1 MCPLDNVN
9 SWRQNCSEEKL
20 RELTTG
26 QSATWKA
33 QRMKT
38 PMYPPTYCRPDRL
51 QLEKLREWTPSMYL
65 PTYCRPD
72 RLQLEKLREWT
83 TPMYP
88 PTYCRPDRLQLE
100 KLREW
105 TTPMYPPT
113 YCRPD
118 RLQLEKLREWTT
130 PMYPPTYCRPD
141 RLQLEKLREW
151 TTSML
156 TPGYCWRQ
164 TATEKS
170 SENGQPGADD
180 TDCNQKTFSVCC
192 RLLPIGHGRLQKTKV
207 QRMDQSQCALRPTA
221 DDTETATEKSSE
233 TGPTS
238 VCSLANFKFRE
249 WINVDVLTGLL

>member
-1 MCPLDNVN
+1 MSTADGKLQRRKAQRTDNRTKCN
-9 SWRQNCSEEKL
+9 LKSSENENPNVPTDL
-20 RELTTG
+20 LPTG
-26 QSATWKA
+26 QTATRKA
-33 QRMKT
+33 QRMDT
-38 PMYPPTYCRPDRL
+38 
-51 QLEKLREWTPSMYL
+51 SMYL
-65 PTYCRPD
+65 
-72 RLQLEKLREWT
+72 
-83 TPMYP
+83 
-88 PTYCRPDRLQLE
+88 
-100 KLREW
+100 
-105 TTPMYPPT
+105 PT

-249 WINVDVLTGLL
+249 WTNVDVLTGLL